1 MKMRSISLAAP
12 LRSRR
17 QRWARL
23 SGLAGQT
30 LLIEVGFETDGG
42 GAIYGNDKRTDG
54 PMPQPALF
62 GQAAGNRIAV
72 TG

>member
-1 MKMRSISLAAP
+1 VRFRDRSFGADTIWRAISK
-12 LRSRR
+12 
-17 QRWARL
+17 
-23 SGLAGQT
+23 
-30 LLIEVGFETDGG
+30 
-42 GAIYGNDKRTDG
+42 NDKRTDG

>member
-1 MKMRSISLAAP
+1 
-12 LRSRR
+12 
-17 QRWARL
+17 
-23 SGLAGQT
+23 
-30 LLIEVGFETDGG
+30 VGFETNSG